1 MSEYISHSR
10 GPGSIAALIPG
21 AALRHP
27 PTISSNDPRGAM
39 AIANQ
44 HILGKDIKVRAGATK
59 GLAEPEQP
67 MIEMTHGARAIRRL
81 RAGGMGMSQY
91 IRSTYG
97 PGDIA
102 ALPPTIGSGADGP
115 TIGAEDVG
123 HRIKKA
129 FPFQQRRIPGA
140 ATVEAAG
147 VRLPV
152 NGLYGMGTEGNG
164 NGLPAWALPV
174 GIGLVLG
181 GLYVMFAKKQPH
193 GGILPNCGYGM
204 ESN

>member
-21 AALRHP
+21 TALRHP

-39 AIANQ
+39 AIANK
-44 HILGKDIKVRAGATK
+44 HIIGRDIKVRAGATK
-59 GLAEPEQP
+59 GLADPEQP
-67 MIEMTHGARAIRRL
+67 LIEMTHGARAIRRL
-81 RAGGMGMSQY
+81 QAGGMGMSEY
-91 IRSTYG
+91 IRRTYG

-102 ALPPTIGSGADGP
+102 ALPPTIGSGDGGP

-123 HRIKKA
+123 HQIKQA
-129 FPFQQRRIPGA
+129 FPFHQRRVPGA
-140 ATVEAAG
+140 TMVEAAG
-147 VRLPV
+147 VKLPMH
-152 NGLYGMGTEGNG
+152 GMGTEGNG

-174 GIGLVLG
+174 GIGLVIG
-181 GLYVMFAKKQPH
+181 GLYVMFAKKRDH